1 MNKKVLEINSLL
13 DTLQDEDYNTVISFI
28 KFLSDFRKK
37 EEAEKSGDTLK
48 KIQKM
53 FVDDKGVSS
62 EKSMIE
68 DMAKFRRERLGL
80 WK

>member
-48 KIQKM
+48 KNTKN
-53 FVDDKGVSS
+53 VC
-62 EKSMIE
+62 
-68 DMAKFRRERLGL
+68 
-80 WK
+80 

>member
-1 MNKKVLEINSLL
+1 MAPKVLEINSLL

-28 KFLSDFRKK
+28 KFLSDSRKK

-68 DMAKFRRERLGL
+68 DMAEFRRERQGL
-80 WK
+80 V

>member
-1 MNKKVLEINSLL
+1 MKPKALEINSLL

-28 KFLSDFRKK
+28 KFLSNSRKK
-37 EEAEKSGDTLK
+37 EKAEKSVDTLK
-48 KIQKM
+48 DIQNM
-53 FVDDKGVSS
+53 FSDDKGWSS
-62 EKSMIE
+62 EESMIE

>member
-1 MNKKVLEINSLL
+1 MNSLL

-80 WK
+80 

>member
-28 KFLSDFRKK
+28 KFLSDSRKK

-68 DMAKFRRERLGL
+68 DMAEFRR
-80 WK
+80 

>member
-1 MNKKVLEINSLL
+1 M
-13 DTLQDEDYNTVISFI
+13 QDEDYNTVISFI
-28 KFLSDFRKK
+28 KFLSDSRKK

-68 DMAKFRRERLGL
+68 DMAEFRR
-80 WK
+80 

>member
-28 KFLSDFRKK
+28 KFLSDSRKK

-80 WK
+80 

>member
-1 MNKKVLEINSLL
+1 MAPKVLEINSLL

-28 KFLSDFRKK
+28 KFLSDSRKK

-68 DMAKFRRERLGL
+68 DMAEFRR
-80 WK
+80 

>member
-80 WK
+80 

>member
-1 MNKKVLEINSLL
+1 MNKKVFVINSLL

-28 KFLSDFRKK
+28 KFLSDSRKK

-68 DMAKFRRERLGL
+68 DMAEFRR
-80 WK
+80 

>member
-1 MNKKVLEINSLL
+1 MNKKVLEIN
-13 DTLQDEDYNTVISFI
+13 TLQDEDYNTVISFI

-80 WK
+80 

>member
-48 KIQKM
+48 KYKKCLLM
-53 FVDDKGVSS
+53 T
-62 EKSMIE
+62 
-68 DMAKFRRERLGL
+68 RE
-80 WK
+80 